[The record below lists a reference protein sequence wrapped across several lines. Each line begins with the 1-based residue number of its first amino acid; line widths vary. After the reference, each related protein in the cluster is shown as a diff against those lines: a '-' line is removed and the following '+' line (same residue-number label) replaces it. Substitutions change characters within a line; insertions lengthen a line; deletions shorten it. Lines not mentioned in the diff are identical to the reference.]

1 MTEHD
6 AQTMQQQISV
16 ATGKDEE
23 KDTIDTLKR
32 RAKTYAVPITN
43 DTSIAE
49 LKFRIEFAEKFI
61 RKKLL
66 SDTDE
71 LVVGG
76 IVSNVL
82 PMLTREEPVPEEV
95 VPEAVI
101 EPEVPTVAVVAPEDG
116 PIAPAKSYK
125 PSGMVV
131 ETTEDLDGEPIDGED
146 IDGVPLDD
154 IDGVPFDDDID
165 GVPIDDDIDGVPL
178 DEDIDG
184 APIDDDIDG
193 APIDDDIDGV
203 PVEGVDGDD
212 VDGVPIDDVAE

>member
-1 MTEHD
+1 MTEQD
-6 AQTMQQQISV
+6 AQTMQQQISA
-16 ATGKDEE
+16 ATGKEEE

-32 RAKTYAVPITN
+32 RAKTYAVPVTN

-49 LKFRIEFAEKFI
+49 LKFRIDFAEKYI

-82 PMLTREEPVPEEV
+82 PMLTREEAVPEEV
-95 VPEAVI
+95 VVPETVV
-101 EPEVPTVAVVAPEDG
+101 EPEVPAVAIVAPEAG
-116 PIAPAKSYK
+116 HIAPAKSYK
-125 PSGMVV
+125 PSGVVV

-154 IDGVPFDDDID
+154 IDGVP
-165 GVPIDDDIDGVPL
+165 IDDDIDGVPL
-178 DEDIDG
+178 DDDIDGVPLDDDIDG
-184 APIDDDIDG
+184 APLDDDIDG
-193 APIDDDIDGV
+193 APIDDIDGL
-203 PVEGVDGDD
+203 PMEGVDGDD
-212 VDGVPIDDVAE
+212 VDGVPIAE